1 MEPTKHESTTDAH
14 SCKGGVMT
22 RIESFFF
29 PITFIVYAVL
39 DALSQI
45 PCWIIYGD
53 RHKFAR
59 WMCRYFNDLN
69 DES

>member
-1 MEPTKHESTTDAH
+1 MKTPKNEQTTEPQS
-14 SCKGGVMT
+14 SKGDVMT
-22 RIESFFF
+22 RIEYFFF
-29 PITFIVYAVL
+29 PITFIVYAFL
-39 DALSQI
+39 DVISQI

-59 WMCRYFNDLN
+59 WMCRYFKDLG